1 MIKQI
6 TEDIYMDLAQNGA
19 RVLFD
24 IESYR
29 ILDGIKDETQSYFI
43 IDSEEEEY
51 FQIDLLTCYEL
62 VTLYHDENVKNDRV
76 MEFLA
81 ELSFEL
87 EEQKG
92 GIKNV

>member
-1 MIKQI
+1 MIKFI

-24 IESYR
+24 LECYR

-43 IDSEEEEY
+43 IDSEEKEY

-62 VTLYHDENVKNDRV
+62 VTMYHDENVKNDRV
-76 MEFLA
+76 MEYLA
-81 ELSFEL
+81 DLSFQL
-87 EEQKG
+87 EE
-92 GIKNV
+92 